1 MRMFK
6 IVFSKII
13 ITYLKL
19 LGIKVN
25 FSAEI
30 SHFPKLKINGKP
42 ENIIIGKVQIVGIID
57 LRNRENGKIILEDG
71 CKIESDCRIVAARE
85 GSIIIGKKSVIT
97 MGAIINGGGNI
108 LIGENCILGPRI
120 TINANEHKFKKG
132 KLIREQGFIHKDI
145 IIEDDCWFGANT
157 VINKGVVI
165 KSGSVIG
172 ASSLV
177 NKSTEKDSINV
188 GIPAKKIAE
197 REN

>member
-1 MRMFK
+1 MDFNYFFK
-6 IVFSKII
+6 YI
-13 ITYLKL
+13 L
-19 LGIKVN
+19 
-25 FSAEI
+25 
-30 SHFPKLKINGKP
+30 
-42 ENIIIGKVQIVGIID
+42 
-57 LRNRENGKIILEDG
+57 IILPFPVKPTSPG
-71 CKIESDCRIVAARE
+71 
-85 GSIIIGKKSVIT
+85 T
-97 MGAIINGGGNI
+97 H
-108 LIGENCILGPRI
+108 LGWNPRSLYGVG
-120 TINANEHKFKKG
+120 TPFKKG

>member
-1 MRMFK
+1 MFK